1 MSGERSEIAL
11 VVQRA
16 RITHAKSVATLPDGE
31 VDDLDHLGRTLD
43 QAIADAVLATI
54 ATLANEIAAERAE
67 VARLRAALAMA
78 VAELHT
84 HREHR
89 HTNPVALM
97 QQFLEEVRRE
107 R

>member
-1 MSGERSEIAL
+1 VSGERSEIAL

-31 VDDLDHLGRTLD
+31 VDDIDHLGRTLD

-54 ATLANEIAAERAE
+54 ATLTATLTAELAAERAE
-67 VARLRAALAMA
+67 VERLRAAGDALAE
-78 VAELHT
+78 VADEWPEL
-84 HREHR
+84 
-89 HTNPVALM
+89 VAAW
-97 QQFLEEVRRE
+97 QEVRRD

>member
-1 MSGERSEIAL
+1 VSGERSEIAL

-54 ATLANEIAAERAE
+54 TTLTADLAAERAE
-67 VARLRAALAMA
+67 VERLTEQNATLRRNEWRLIWGLCIECGANRDKEA
-78 VAELHT
+78 
-84 HREHR
+84 
-89 HTNPVALM
+89 
-97 QQFLEEVRRE
+97 RRE